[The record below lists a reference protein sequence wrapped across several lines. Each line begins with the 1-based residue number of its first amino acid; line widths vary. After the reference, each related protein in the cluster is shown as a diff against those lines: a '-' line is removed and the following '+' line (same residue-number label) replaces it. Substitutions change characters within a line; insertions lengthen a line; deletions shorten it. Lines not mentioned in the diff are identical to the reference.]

1 LAVKPIEETGLSEI
15 DCACVGDPP
24 MSLCEQVNPW
34 VAGSGL
40 VSLYGEALDF
50 FVEFDLT
57 RQNVFPGS

>member
-1 LAVKPIEETGLSEI
+1 
-15 DCACVGDPP
+15 